1 MKSLWNDDEVEGF
14 GDDPLQLRVY
24 TSRLLGREPALV
36 LHGGGNTSVKAE
48 VKNIFGDIEE
58 ILYIKGS
65 GGNLATIHA
74 SGFTPVR
81 LDMLKRMT
89 MLHRLSDAEMVRLQ
103 RSVMTDPNA
112 PDPSI
117 ETLLHANIPYKYVDH
132 THADAVVTITNN
144 KKGKS
149 LIKEIYQDRVL
160 IVPYIKPGFELAK
173 KILEMTHKINW
184 GNFEGLILLHHGLF
198 TYANDARTSYEKMI
212 HLVSLAEDY
221 LQKQGAMDNV
231 AKGKAK
237 EDLLTLAMI
246 RRQVSRA
253 KGSAVVA
260 KLDKRPEACGF
271 ANLPRVKSIAARG
284 PITSDHLIRTGPFPV
299 VLGKQ
304 VEKDITAY
312 TLSYE
317 SYFNKHSDGEKAC
330 LNPAPRWGIWPQYG
344 TIAFGKSV
352 KETTIISDIV
362 RHTLRA
368 VQYGEAIGGWKF
380 LSRKQMFDMEYWDL
394 QQAKLRNDGLLP
406 PLQGKIA
413 LVTGAAS
420 GIGLACAKMLH
431 EQGAVVIGLDIN
443 PDINRMFN
451 QEDLV
456 GVTCDVTDD
465 GAVKEAVEM
474 TVRLFGGL
482 DILIPNAG
490 IFCADQK
497 IEDLDEDTW
506 NKSMEINLHSSQ
518 RLLTRCIPYLRQG
531 IDAAVVFISSKNVP
545 APGPGAAA
553 YSVAK
558 AGQTQLARIAALE
571 LGCDGIRVNIVHP
584 NAVYDTALWSAEVLE
599 SRACHYGCTV
609 EEYKTRN
616 CLKTEVSSKDV
627 AALVCA
633 MVGPAFAKT
642 TGAQVPIDGGN
653 ERVI

>member
-1 MKSLWNDDEVEGF
+1 MKSLWNDNEVKNF
-14 GDDPLQLRVY
+14 GDDALQLRVY
-24 TSRLLGREPALV
+24 TSRLLGREPDLV

-48 VKNIFGDIEE
+48 VKDIFGDIEE
-58 ILYIKGS
+58 ILYVKGS
-65 GGNLATIHA
+65 GWDLATIHA

-81 LDMLKRMT
+81 LNVLKRMAV
-89 MLHRLSDAEMVRLQ
+89 LDRLSDADMVRLQ
-103 RSVMTDPNA
+103 RSAITDPNA

-117 ETLLHANIPYKYVDH
+117 ETILHANIPYKYVDH

-144 KKGKS
+144 KNGKS
-149 LIKEIYQDRVL
+149 LIQEIYQDRVL
-160 IVPYIKPGFELAK
+160 IVPYIKPGFKLAK
-173 KILEMTHKINW
+173 KILAMTRKIKW
-184 GNFEGLILLHHGLF
+184 GKFEGLILLHHGIF
-198 TYANDARTSYEKMI
+198 TFANDAQASYEKMI

-221 LQKQGAMDNV
+221 LQKQGAMDNI
-231 AKGKAK
+231 AKAQAK
-237 EDLLTLAMI
+237 EDLLTLSMV
-246 RRQVSRA
+246 RRHVSRA

-260 KLDKRPEACGF
+260 KLDKSPEACGF
-271 ANLPRVKSIAARG
+271 ANLPRVKSIATRG
-284 PITSDHLIRTGPFPV
+284 PITSDHLVRTKPFPV
-299 VLGKQ
+299 VLGKHVDQ
-304 VEKDITAY
+304 DITSY

-317 SYFNKHSDGEKAC
+317 SYFKKHSDGQRAC
-330 LNPAPRWGIWPQYG
+330 LDLAPRWGIWPQFG
-344 TIAFGKSV
+344 TLAFGKSV

-362 RHTLRA
+362 RHTVRA

-380 LSRKQMFDMEYWDL
+380 LSKKQMFDMEYWEL
-394 QQAKLRNDGLLP
+394 QQAKLHNDRLLP

-443 PDINRMFN
+443 PDISRMFN
-451 QEDLV
+451 QEDLM

-465 GAVKEAVEM
+465 QVVKEAVEM
-474 TVRLFGGL
+474 AVRLFGGM

-490 IFCADQK
+490 VFCADQK

-506 NKSMEINLHSSQ
+506 NQSMEINLHSSQ
-518 RLLTRCIPYLRQG
+518 RLLKMCIPYLRQG
-531 IDAAVVFISSKNVP
+531 IDATVVFISSKNVP

-571 LGCDGIRVNIVHP
+571 LGCDGIRVNVVHP
-584 NAVYDTALWSAEVLE
+584 NAVYDTALWSPEVLE

>member
-1 MKSLWNDDEVEGF
+1 MKSLWDDNKAKIF
-14 GDDPLQLRVY
+14 GNDPLQLRVY
-24 TSRLLGREPALV
+24 TSRLLGREPGLV
-36 LHGGGNTSVKAE
+36 LHGGGNTSVKVE
-48 VKNIFGDIEE
+48 EKNIFGDIEK

-65 GGNLATIHA
+65 GGDLATINA
-74 SGFTPVR
+74 SGFTPVK
-81 LDMLKRMT
+81 LKTLERMAVFD
-89 MLHRLSDAEMVRLQ
+89 RLSDADMVRLQ
-103 RSVMTDPNA
+103 RSATTNPNA

-117 ETLLHANIPYKYVDH
+117 ETILHAHIPYKYVDH

-144 KKGKS
+144 KNGKS
-149 LIKEIYQDRVL
+149 LIHKIYQDRVL
-160 IVPYIKPGFELAK
+160 IVPYIKPGFKLAK
-173 KILEMTHKINW
+173 KILEMTRKIKW
-184 GNFEGLILLHHGLF
+184 GKFEGLILLHHGIF
-198 TYANDARTSYEKMI
+198 TFADDAQSSYEKMI

-221 LQKQGAMDNV
+221 LQKQGALDNI
-231 AKGKAK
+231 AKAQAK
-237 EDLLTLAMI
+237 EDLRTLSMI
-246 RRQVSRA
+246 RRHVSRA

-260 KLDKRPEACGF
+260 KLDKSPEACGF
-271 ANLPRVKSIAARG
+271 ANLSRVKSMATRG
-284 PITSDHLIRTGPFPV
+284 PITSDHLIRTKPFPV
-299 VLGKQ
+299 ILGKHVDQ
-304 VEKDITAY
+304 DIIDY

-317 SYFNKHSDGEKAC
+317 SYFNEHSDGQRTC
-330 LNPAPRWGIWPQYG
+330 LDPAPRWGIWPQFG
-344 TIAFGKSV
+344 TLAFGQSV
-352 KETTIISDIV
+352 KETIIVSDIV
-362 RHTLRA
+362 RHTVRA

-380 LSRKQMFDMEYWDL
+380 LSTKQMFDMEYWDL
-394 QQAKLRNDGLLP
+394 QQAKLHNDRLLP
-406 PLQGKIA
+406 LLQGKIA

-443 PDINRMFN
+443 PDISRMFN
-451 QEDLV
+451 QEDLK
-456 GVTCDVTDD
+456 GVICDVTDD
-465 GAVKEAVEM
+465 MAVNEAVEM

-490 IFCADQK
+490 VFCADQK

-506 NKSMEINLHSSQ
+506 NQSMEINLHSSQ
-518 RLLTRCIPYLRQG
+518 RLLKMCIPYLRQG

-584 NAVYDTALWSAEVLE
+584 NAVYDTALWSPEVLA

-616 CLKTEVSSKDV
+616 CLETEVSSKDV

>member
-1 MKSLWNDDEVEGF
+1 
-14 GDDPLQLRVY
+14 
-24 TSRLLGREPALV
+24 
-36 LHGGGNTSVKAE
+36 
-48 VKNIFGDIEE
+48 
-58 ILYIKGS
+58 
-65 GGNLATIHA
+65 
-74 SGFTPVR
+74 
-81 LDMLKRMT
+81 
-89 MLHRLSDAEMVRLQ
+89 
-103 RSVMTDPNA
+103 
-112 PDPSI
+112 
-117 ETLLHANIPYKYVDH
+117 
-132 THADAVVTITNN
+132 
-144 KKGKS
+144 
-149 LIKEIYQDRVL
+149 
-160 IVPYIKPGFELAK
+160 
-173 KILEMTHKINW
+173 
-184 GNFEGLILLHHGLF
+184 
-198 TYANDARTSYEKMI
+198 
-212 HLVSLAEDY
+212 
-221 LQKQGAMDNV
+221 
-231 AKGKAK
+231 
-237 EDLLTLAMI
+237 
-246 RRQVSRA
+246 
-253 KGSAVVA
+253 
-260 KLDKRPEACGF
+260 
-271 ANLPRVKSIAARG
+271 
-284 PITSDHLIRTGPFPV
+284 
-299 VLGKQ
+299 
-304 VEKDITAY
+304 
-312 TLSYE
+312 
-317 SYFNKHSDGEKAC
+317 
-330 LNPAPRWGIWPQYG
+330 
-344 TIAFGKSV
+344 
-352 KETTIISDIV
+352 
-362 RHTLRA
+362 
-368 VQYGEAIGGWKF
+368 
-380 LSRKQMFDMEYWDL
+380 
-394 QQAKLRNDGLLP
+394 
-406 PLQGKIA
+406 
-413 LVTGAAS
+413 
-420 GIGLACAKMLH
+420 
-431 EQGAVVIGLDIN
+431 
-443 PDINRMFN
+443 MFN